1 MEISMP
7 NQLNSRSEQPKQSP
21 YSLFKQ
27 ALSGDNQQDL
37 TKGSIGKAAFLLS
50 VPMVLEMMMESVFAI
65 TDIFFVST
73 LGPEAISV
81 VGLTEAVITL
91 LYAVAIGLGM
101 AVTATIARRVGE
113 KNIEGAN
120 QVAAQT
126 IWLGLGVA
134 LAVGIPGSIY
144 AIDILH
150 LMGASPDVAEMGE
163 GYTSVMLGGCASILF
178 LFLFNAIFRGAGDAK
193 IAMKSLWL
201 ASGINIVLDPILI
214 FGWGPFP
221 EMGLSGAAVATTI
234 GRTIGVLYQ
243 LYHLLSISGKIQIYA
258 HKLHIDLAV
267 IGGILKVSVG
277 GVLQFLIATASWVFL
292 VRIVS
297 HFGSDAVA
305 GYTIAIRIVM
315 FTILPAWGLSN
326 AAATLVGQNLG
337 AKQAKRAEESVW
349 AITKYNVAFM
359 LTVALAFYFFSAGII
374 GLFSNNSEIIQYG
387 TQCLQ
392 FVAYG
397 YGFYA
402 VGMTLVQAFN
412 GAGDTMTPT
421 VINFFCYW
429 VLQIP
434 LAYWLAISLEMG
446 PSGVFAAIPLASLF
460 IASTALMIFRKG
472 HWKTKQL

>member
-1 MEISMP
+1 MS
-7 NQLNSRSEQPKQSP
+7 NQLKTHSEQPKQSL

-27 ALSGDNQQDL
+27 ALSSDNQQDL
-37 TKGSIGKAAFLLS
+37 TKGSIGNAAFLLS

-65 TDIFFVST
+65 TDIFFVSA
-73 LGPEAISV
+73 LGPAAISV

-120 QVAAQT
+120 QVATQT

-134 LAVGIPGSIY
+134 LAVGIPGSVY
-144 AIDILH
+144 ALDILH
-150 LMGASPDVAEMGE
+150 LMGASHDVAEMGE
-163 GYTSVMLGGCASILF
+163 GYTSVMLGGCVSILF

-214 FGWGPFP
+214 FGWGPAP
-221 EMGLSGAAVATTI
+221 EMGLTGAAVATTI
-234 GRTIGVLYQ
+234 GRSIGVLYQ
-243 LYHLLSISGKIQIYA
+243 LYHLFSISGKIQIFVY
-258 HKLHIDLAV
+258 KLHLDLAI
-267 IGGILKVSVG
+267 IGRILKVSFG

-305 GYTIAIRIVM
+305 GYTIAIRVVM
-315 FTILPAWGLSN
+315 FTMLPAWGLSN

-337 AKQAKRAEESVW
+337 AKQAARAEQSVW
-349 AITKYNVAFM
+349 TITKYNVVFM
-359 LTVALAFYFFSAGII
+359 LTVAFAFYFFSANIV
-374 GLFSNNSEIIQYG
+374 GLFSDNNEVIQYG

-421 VINFFCYW
+421 AINFVCYW
-429 VLQIP
+429 LLQIP
-434 LAYWLAISLEMG
+434 LAYWFAINLEMG

-460 IASTALMIFRKG
+460 IAMIALVVFRRG
-472 HWKTKQL
+472 HWKTKQV

>member
-1 MEISMP
+1 MP
-7 NQLNSRSEQPKQSP
+7 NQLNSGSEQPKQSL
-21 YSLFKQ
+21 YNLFKQ

-37 TKGSIGKAAFLLS
+37 TQGSIGKAAFLLS

-65 TDIFFVST
+65 TDIFFVSA

-101 AVTATIARRVGE
+101 AVTATVARRVGE
-113 KNIEGAN
+113 KNIAGAN
-120 QVAAQT
+120 QVATQT

-144 AIDILH
+144 AMDILY
-150 LMGASPDVAEMGE
+150 LMGASHDVAGMGE
-163 GYTSVMLGGCASILF
+163 GYTSVMLGGCVSILF

-221 EMGLSGAAVATTI
+221 EMGLTGAAIATTI
-234 GRTIGVLYQ
+234 GRSIGVLYQ
-243 LYHLLSISGKIQIYA
+243 LYHLFSISGKIQIFV
-258 HKLHIDLAV
+258 HKLNVDLTV

-305 GYTIAIRIVM
+305 GYTIAIRVVM
-315 FTILPAWGLSN
+315 FTMLPAWGLSN

-337 AKQAKRAEESVW
+337 AKQATRAEQSVW
-349 AITKYNVAFM
+349 TITKYNVAFM
-359 LTVALAFYFFSAGII
+359 LTVALGFYFFSASII
-374 GLFSNNSEIIQYG
+374 GLFSDNNKVIDYG

-392 FVAYG
+392 FVAYGYG

-421 VINFFCYW
+421 TINFVCYW
-429 VLQIP
+429 LWQIP

-460 IASTALMIFRKG
+460 IASIALVVFRKG
-472 HWKTKQL
+472 HWKTKQV